1 MNTIIKW
8 FVNNGVVANLLM
20 IFILLSGALTIPLLK
35 MEIFPELDLN
45 IINVSAVYP
54 GASPSDVE
62 EAICVRIEERLM
74 GLEGIKRITSTAS
87 TNFGSVNVEIM
98 QGEDPSE
105 LMDKIKVQVDAIDT
119 FPENVEKPTIQKFIG
134 VNPVL
139 TVGQSDLW

>member
-62 EAICVRIEERLM
+62 EASALLR
-74 GLEGIKRITSTAS
+74 
-87 TNFGSVNVEIM
+87 
-98 QGEDPSE
+98 
-105 LMDKIKVQVDAIDT
+105 VQT
-119 FPENVEKPTIQKFIG
+119 QQE
-134 VNPVL
+134 PVVPRC
-139 TVGQSDLW
+139 TVPDY

>member
-87 TNFGSVNVEIM
+87 TNFVS
-98 QGEDPSE
+98 
-105 LMDKIKVQVDAIDT
+105 
-119 FPENVEKPTIQKFIG
+119 
-134 VNPVL
+134 
-139 TVGQSDLW
+139 

>member
-1 MNTIIKW
+1 
-8 FVNNGVVANLLM
+8 
-20 IFILLSGALTIPLLK
+20 
-35 MEIFPELDLN
+35 
-45 IINVSAVYP
+45 
-54 GASPSDVE
+54 
-62 EAICVRIEERLM
+62 M

-119 FPENVEKPTIQKFIG
+119 FPENVEKPTIQKFVG

-139 TVGQSDLW
+139 TVAVNANVDEFTLDNFTEEIKDGLDDNIMACKVKASFSTILQKSDTF